1 MQDEVE
7 GYSGFQ
13 CRYAFD
19 DIATADELALS
30 VIAKARQ
37 LARGEQPILA
47 TGETGVG
54 KERFAHAIHTAS
66 AVVRFGI
73 GMVSRGEVALIVAGI
88 GLGAGVIDE
97 AIFSIMIVM
106 TLVTTLVTPV
116 LLRLVFKDKPKVDD
130 VGV

>member
-1 MQDEVE
+1 
-7 GYSGFQ
+7 
-13 CRYAFD
+13 
-19 DIATADELALS
+19 
-30 VIAKARQ
+30 
-37 LARGEQPILA
+37 
-47 TGETGVG
+47 
-54 KERFAHAIHTAS
+54 
-66 AVVRFGI
+66 
-73 GMVSRGEVALIVAGI
+73 MVSRGEVALIVAGI